1 MIHLSTLLKHYKRPE
16 IQQAIVENAKN
27 REVGV
32 MYKEKE
38 FGKRPDVL
46 NYPLDVIELA
56 KNGATSFHVS
66 EEHWKNPLQL
76 ATEMARKELDEL
88 RQGWDLILD
97 IDCPHWEISKITA
110 ILLIKAL
117 QKEGIKSIS
126 MKFSGNKGFHIGVPF
141 EAFPDNVMGQRTKD
155 LFPEGPR
162 KIAAYLKH
170 QIKEQLAK
178 KLIEFYGM
186 DGLVKLAGKDFSELV
201 KAGKFDP
208 YTLLEIDTVLIAPR
222 HLYRSVYSL
231 HEKSG
236 LVSIPVDIN
245 KVMEFDKDMAKPE
258 LPLPQIKFLDTSNT
272 KKGEAARLIIEAFDS
287 APDIEEEKQQ
297 TGERFEIPK
306 EAVLEKFFP
315 PCMQLGLKGLKDGR
329 KRFMFAIINFL
340 VNCGWEYGQIEA
352 LLLDWNKRN
361 EPQLKEVDIKGHLR
375 YHKQAKK
382 RILPPNCDNK
392 SYYLEIGICKP
403 DNLCAKI
410 RNPVNYTRRK
420 TLYLNEEEGKKKGRK
435 KKED

>member
-1 MIHLSTLLKHYKRPE
+1 MVHISVLLKHYKRDE
-16 IQQAIVENAKN
+16 VQRAIVENAKS
-27 REVGV
+27 REVAIRYAG
-32 MYKEKE
+32 KE

-46 NYPLDVIELA
+46 QYPVDVIELA

-76 ATEMARKELDEL
+76 GTEMSRKDMDEL
-88 RQGWDLILD
+88 RTGWDLILD
-97 IDCPHWEISKITA
+97 IDCAYWEISKITA
-110 ILLIKAL
+110 FLIIKAL
-117 QKEGIKSIS
+117 QKEGIRSIS
-126 MKFSGNKGFHIGVPF
+126 IKFSGNKGFHIGVPF
-141 EAFPDNVMGQRTKD
+141 EAFPDKVMGQETKN

-201 KAGKFDP
+201 KGGKFDP

-231 HEKSG
+231 HEKTS
-236 LVSIPVDIN
+236 LVSVPVDIN
-245 KVMEFDKDMAKPE
+245 RIMEFDKDMAKPE
-258 LPLPQIKFLDTSNT
+258 LPLPKIKFLDTSST
-272 KKGEAARLIIEAFDS
+272 KKGEAARLIVEAFDF
-287 APDIEEEKQQ
+287 APDVEEEKLES
-297 TGERFEIPK
+297 GEKFEIPK
-306 EAVLEKFFP
+306 EAVLDKYFP
-315 PCMQLGLKGLKDGR
+315 PCMQMGLKGLKDGK
-329 KRFMFAIINFL
+329 KRFMFALINFL
-340 VNCGWEYGQIEA
+340 VNVGWTYEQIEA
-352 LLLDWNKRN
+352 LLIEWNKKN
-361 EPQLKEVDIKGHLR
+361 EPQLKEVFIKGHLR
-375 YHKQAKK
+375 YHKQSKK
-382 RILPPNCDNK
+382 KILPPNCDNK

-420 TLYLNEEEGKKKGRK
+420 TMYLNEEEGKKKGRK